1 MKFRQLGISDLSVSE
16 LCLGT
21 MTWGHQN
28 TEAEA
33 HEQLDYAT
41 SNGINF
47 IDTAEMYAVP
57 PQAETYTLTEQY
69 LGRWL
74 QKSGK
79 RDEFIIAT
87 KMAEPGMAWAR
98 NGEGLTPNGVAA
110 ALDGSLKRLQTD
122 YVDLYQL
129 HWPQRKVNSF
139 GRRDFAPDMATGEDH
154 ILEVLQALQKQV
166 DAGKIRE
173 VGLSNE
179 TPWGIMKYLQ
189 YHKDDANLPRM
200 QTVQNP
206 YSLLQREFDNHTSEV
221 CYREQISLLPYS
233 PLAGGILSG
242 KYLRGEATATSR
254 FNDWGG
260 QRQPGL
266 ASIARAEVVQKY
278 LDLAEAHDLN
288 PAQMA
293 MSFVTH
299 RFFVASNIFGAT
311 TMAQLKVCIDSANVV
326 LSDEVIAGIE
336 AIHDELPNPAL
347 YNNMQRT

>member
-1 MKFRQLGISDLSVSE
+1 MKFNKLGTSDLSVSE
-16 LCLGT
+16 ICLGT

-33 HEQLDYAT
+33 HEQLDYAI
-41 SNGINF
+41 SRGINF

-57 PQAETYTLTEQY
+57 PRAETYTLTEQY

-74 QKSGK
+74 AKSGK
-79 RDEFIIAT
+79 RNDLIIAT
-87 KMAEPGMAWAR
+87 KIAGPGMNWVR
-98 NGEGLTPNGVAA
+98 NGEGLTPNGIAA

-122 YVDLYQL
+122 YIDLYQL

-139 GRRDFAPDMATGEDH
+139 GRRDFAPDMATGDDH

-179 TPWGIMKYLQ
+179 TPWGMMKYLQ
-189 YHKDDANLPRM
+189 YHQNDANLPRM

-221 CYREQISLLPYS
+221 CYRENISLLPYS

-242 KYLRGEATATSR
+242 KYVNGEAIATSR

-266 ASIARAEVVQKY
+266 ASIARGEVVKKY
-278 LDLAEAHDLN
+278 VELAKAYNLH
-288 PAQMA
+288 PVHMA
-293 MSFVTH
+293 MSFVTN
-299 RFFVASNIFGAT
+299 RFFVGSNIFGAT
-311 TMAQLKVCIDSANVV
+311 TMAQLKDCIDSVDVN
-326 LSDEVIAGIE
+326 LSDEVMTAIE
-336 AIHDELPNPAL
+336 AIHGEQPSPAL
-347 YNNMQRT
+347 Y